1 MNEEDRIVCRIDPF
15 TTHLH
20 YRGEEVPLK
29 DVLQALHMLPLLKL
43 VATAMSEPKPA
54 TLPKPTKRK
63 RYGHARRK
71 P

>member
-1 MNEEDRIVCRIDPF
+1 MDDDRIICRIDPF

-29 DVLQALHMLPLLKL
+29 DVLQALHMLPLLKQM
-43 VATAMSEPKPA
+43 ATAMAAPKPA
-54 TLPKPTKRK
+54 ALPKPIKRK
-63 RYGHARRK
+63 RNGYAKRK